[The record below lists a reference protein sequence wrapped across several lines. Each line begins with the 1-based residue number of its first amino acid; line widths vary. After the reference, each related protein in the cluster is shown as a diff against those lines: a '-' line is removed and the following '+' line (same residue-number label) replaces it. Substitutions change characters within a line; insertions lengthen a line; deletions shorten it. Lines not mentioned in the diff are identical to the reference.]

1 MNHHIRQLIKRYV
14 TFLVGLAVM
23 ALAVAL
29 MTKAAL
35 GISPIQSICY
45 VVYLGFPQ
53 HLSLGTLIFCWNCV
67 LFLLQ
72 PVILGKRFQ
81 RINLVQLPLSLFFGW
96 TVDGF
101 GAMLSGLAPTL
112 LLWRILLMLCAVAV
126 LALGISITL
135 AAKTVM
141 NPGEA
146 FVAAV
151 SEKTGIALSRVKVAT
166 DLIIITVSVITSFA
180 LFGRWRFDTI
190 GIGTLT
196 SGTCVGFIVG
206 FFSRR
211 IAPIVDKFCDSERT
225 GKQ

>member
-1 MNHHIRQLIKRYV
+1 MKQNIRQVIKRYV
-14 TFLVGLAVM
+14 VFLVGLAIM

-45 VVYLGFPQ
+45 VLYLGFPE

-81 RINLVQLPLSLFFGW
+81 LINLVQLPLSLFFGW
-96 TVDGF
+96 TVDVF
-101 GAMLSGLAPTL
+101 GSILAPVAPTL
-112 LLWRILLMLCAVAV
+112 FVWRLLLMFCAVAV
-126 LALGISITL
+126 LSLGISITL

-151 SEKTGIALSRVKVAT
+151 STKSGIAFSRVKVAT
-166 DLIIITVSVITSFA
+166 DLIIITTSVIASFA
-180 LFGRWRFDTI
+180 LFGKWRLDTI

-196 SGTCVGFIVG
+196 SGISVGFIVG
-206 FFSRR
+206 WFSRR
-211 IAPIVDKFCDSERT
+211 ISPLVDQFCNR
-225 GKQ
+225 